1 MIASQ
6 TADQDI
12 EQAIQRLQKKMQDVS
27 DSLDQG
33 RGQAQ
38 RRSKKNKSKQ
48 KPSAR
53 RWGLKSLLKYL
64 FILLLIGATSF
75 ILAQI
80 ATGYLDSRT
89 ELSLTSADSGQGAE
103 QESAN
108 AGAEG
113 DAGTDS
119 ASPAPAVEPA
129 PAPANLAA
137 GLTDGIGQG
146 ISALPAK
153 FSMQAANYDVIDS
166 DLGPVLDI
174 AITVANIGGAAGRP
188 EMFEIELVDEANK
201 QLMKWPMVVSGTNIL
216 PQQQM
221 VYKTRLIE
229 PPANFKNIRVTM
241 KK

>member
-6 TADQDI
+6 PADQDI

-33 RGQAQ
+33 RGQMQ
-38 RRSKKNKSKQ
+38 RKARKNKSKQ
-48 KPSAR
+48 RSAQSGR
-53 RWGLKSLLKYL
+53 GFVRLLKYL

-80 ATGYLDSRT
+80 ATGYLDSRSLAPAPST
-89 ELSLTSADSGQGAE
+89 ETADTSEETQPAPEVLPQVAQTESGSGSDTQ
-103 QESAN
+103 
-108 AGAEG
+108 
-113 DAGTDS
+113 
-119 ASPAPAVEPA
+119 PAPA
-129 PAPANLAA
+129 
-137 GLTDGIGQG
+137 DGIGEG
-146 ISALPAK
+146 VSALPAK

-166 DLGPVLDI
+166 ELGPVLDI

-188 EMFEIELVDEANK
+188 ELFEIELVDEANK
-201 QLMKWPMVVSGTNIL
+201 QLMKWPMVVSGTAIL